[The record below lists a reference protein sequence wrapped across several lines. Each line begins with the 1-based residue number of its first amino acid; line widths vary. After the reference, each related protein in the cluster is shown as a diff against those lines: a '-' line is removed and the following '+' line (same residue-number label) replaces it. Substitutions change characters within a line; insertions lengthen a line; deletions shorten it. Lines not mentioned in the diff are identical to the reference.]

1 MKFKKEDLDKV
12 MLGLNGEP
20 MVFAGDNVEITY
32 RNAILASLARDDG
45 QQDMDQKIRCWA
57 LIKKIMDDKADVIE
71 LSSEDISFIKRRAV
85 FLPPIP
91 FGRLVD
97 FLEGV

>member
-1 MKFKKEDLDKV
+1 MKFRKEDLDKV

-20 MVFAGDNVEITY
+20 MVFAGDNTEITY
-32 RNAILASLARDDG
+32 RNAILASLARDDS
-45 QQDMDQKIRCWA
+45 QDIEQKMKCWTLLKKIMSEDDVIDLTSEEIS
-57 LIKKIMDDKADVIE
+57 LIKKK
-71 LSSEDISFIKRRAV
+71 AV
-85 FLPPIP
+85 FLPTIP

>member
-1 MKFKKEDLDKV
+1 MKFRKEDLDKV

-20 MVFAGDNVEITY
+20 MVFAGDNTEITY
-32 RNAILASLARDDG
+32 RNAILASLARDDSK
-45 QQDMDQKIRCWA
+45 DIEHKMKCWT
-57 LIKKIMDDKADVIE
+57 LLKKVMSDDDVIE
-71 LSSEDISFIKRRAV
+71 LTSEEISLIKKEAT
-85 FLPPIP
+85 FLPTIP

>member
-20 MVFAGDNVEITY
+20 MVFAGDNIEITY
-32 RNAILASLARDDG
+32 RNAILASLARDDS
-45 QQDMDQKIRCWA
+45 QDIEQKMKCWTLLKKIMSEDDVIDLTSEEIS
-57 LIKKIMDDKADVIE
+57 LIKKKAT
-71 LSSEDISFIKRRAV
+71 
-85 FLPPIP
+85 FLPTIP